1 MAQETYEICLD
12 GDGFRIIPVTEDQVR
27 PLLSSSW
34 QQLSALR
41 LASRTNL
48 VQTYFFVKRR
58 GYGCQIFGYY
68 VKLPNIRA
76 SYNPFVMVLK
86 WIRNSK

>member
-41 LASRTNL
+41 LASRTNWL
-48 VQTYFFVKRR
+48 LTCFMVKRQGNR
-58 GYGCQIFGYY
+58 YRYY
-68 VKLPNIRA
+68 CFLLTRTV
-76 SYNPFVMVLK
+76 FVMVPK
-86 WIRNSK
+86 DS